1 MQWRLIGNDVLQF
14 RSWNDECVVYNTLSG
29 DTHILETRA
38 AEILFSLQEG
48 ALNMLSL
55 AQLLADKW
63 RCETSQIFLDELETV
78 LLDMHA
84 LSLVEHA

>member
-1 MQWRLIGNDVLQF
+1 MQWRLIGNDALQF

-38 AEILFSLQEG
+38 AEILFALQQG
-48 ALNMLSL
+48 PLDMLSL
-55 AQLLADKW
+55 AQLLAGKW
-63 RCETSQIFLDELETV
+63 QCETDQTFLDELETA
-78 LLDMHA
+78 LSDMHA